1 MEIEKISIKVLSHIK
16 VENHIEYLI
25 NISDKTSGNNIFFSE
40 KYQNLRSLYEQMKKE
55 SKQKKLPSFPPNKLF
70 GYEEESFVIQRA
82 KDLNSFFQQIISNK
96 IFSKIP
102 SFTNFISFNLQR
114 NPLNQSNENKMEMSN
129 NNNSSDVIIVNKN
142 QNKSHNKRFKIRAML
157 FNNSFYKGDKNISN
171 LDKKEI
177 DNICKKFVNLNY
189 DIEVKNKPKSEKE
202 YKNFFD
208 DIDFND
214 NFDCNIIKNNND
226 NNFDIIGKNNDYI
239 KIAEKNNNSY
249 MKKNLEKFKAMTN
262 IIEPENLLLK

>member
-25 NISDKTSGNNIFFSE
+25 NISDKTSGNNIFLSE

-82 KDLNSFFQQIISNK
+82 KDLNSFFQEIISNK

-102 SFTNFISFNLQR
+102 SFTNFISINLKR
-114 NPLNQSNENKMEMSN
+114 NPLNQNNENKMEISN
-129 NNNSSDVIIVNKN
+129 NNNINIIVNEN
-142 QNKSHNKRFKIRAML
+142 QNKSHNKRFKIRAKL
-157 FNNSFYKGDKNISN
+157 FNNSFYKGDKTYYN

-189 DIEVKNKPKSEKE
+189 DNEIKSKSKAEKE
-202 YKNFFD
+202 YKIFFD
-208 DIDFND
+208 DIDFKD
-214 NFDCNIIKNNND
+214 NFNLNIIKNNND
-226 NNFDIIGKNNDYI
+226 NIFDIIGKNNDYI

-249 MKKNLEKFKAMTN
+249 MKNNLEKFKAMTN
-262 IIEPENLLLK
+262 IIEPENILLK